1 MEFRRGWIIWGDDRV
16 LHINM
21 AISDMLKDELPIET
35 EKDIHN
41 KVRSVNRNRKTVGE
55 IIKTNVKRYES

>member
-16 LHINM
+16 LHKNM

-41 KVRSVNRNRKTVGE
+41 KVRSVNRNRKTVGK
-55 IIKTNVKRYES
+55 IRKTNVKRYES